1 MSESRD
7 FSEVVDRAAS
17 AVVKARHV
25 VALVGAGM
33 SVESGIPPFRGPG
46 GLWTKYGE
54 PTSLGYREFMDD
66 PALWWASRLEEE
78 KTPGNASYDMKA
90 ALDEAKPNPGH
101 FALAEMERMGALQY
115 VITQNVDGLHF
126 RAGSVNVA
134 EIHGNR
140 TKLRCIEC
148 TLRVGRDDF
157 PVVEF
162 PPLCPE
168 CARYNENRHGDV
180 RRTHTGRCAQS
191 VPGPSGPVR
200 LHVDDWHVGHGPSR
214 SRNAPRRQG
223 PGHRG
228 GGNQPVPDLFISPC
242 RHHAYRPF
250 GRGPAFGGGQSQG
263 QPWKELAVERSS
275 AGAAGETRAESA
287 GLLRVC
293 RWSLDYRKRRTCT

>member
-1 MSESRD
+1 MSESLD
-7 FSEVVDRAAS
+7 FSEAVDRAAS

-78 KTPGNASYDMKA
+78 KTPGNASFDMKA

-148 TLRVGRDDF
+148 TLRVGRDVF

-168 CARYNENRHGDV
+168 CAGTMKIDTVMFGEPIPANVLKVCLDQVDLCDCMLMIGTSGTVHPAAGMPRAAKDRGAVVVEINPSPTSLSLLADIML
-180 RRTHTGRCAQS
+180 T
-191 VPGPSGPVR
+191 GPSGEVLPLVAAKVR
-200 LHVDDWHVGHGPSR
+200 D
-214 SRNAPRRQG
+214 
-223 PGHRG
+223 
-228 GGNQPVPDLFISPC
+228 
-242 RHHAYRPF
+242 
-250 GRGPAFGGGQSQG
+250 
-263 QPWKELAVERSS
+263 
-275 AGAAGETRAESA
+275 
-287 GLLRVC
+287 
-293 RWSLDYRKRRTCT
+293 SLGKS